1 MRTLYKWFEFS
12 PKQTCIYSLFDPFV
26 YTIVSKIFFFFFQG
40 EMCFINT
47 LVGHGLV
54 VMRAQHVTRLAV
66 CFEHGG
72 FKVNERC
79 LLQFFDVPSLTFN
92 HMECGDRLILF

>member
-1 MRTLYKWFEFS
+1 
-12 PKQTCIYSLFDPFV
+12 
-26 YTIVSKIFFFFFQG
+26 
-40 EMCFINT
+40 MCFINT
-47 LVGHGLV
+47 LAGHGLV

-92 HMECGDRLILF
+92 HTEFGDILILF